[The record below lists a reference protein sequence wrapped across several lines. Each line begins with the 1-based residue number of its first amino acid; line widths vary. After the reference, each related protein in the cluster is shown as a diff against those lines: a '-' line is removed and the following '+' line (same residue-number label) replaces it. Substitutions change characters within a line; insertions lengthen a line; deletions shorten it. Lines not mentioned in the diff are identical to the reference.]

1 MNRVSTQ
8 PTRFVLKGSHIIQL
22 YEDMEARIT
31 RRQELPESAFL
42 NTEITLPIHIEQAF
56 YTAAFSWR
64 YLFPGGT
71 RTGQKNVLWLRS
83 GIKGP
88 LLLGLSPSS
97 STAWSRA

>member
-1 MNRVSTQ
+1 MDDVDNLRAFYSVGL
-8 PTRFVLKGSHIIQL
+8 VLW
-22 YEDMEARIT
+22 
-31 RRQELPESAFL
+31 LPML
-42 NTEITLPIHIEQAF
+42 LHMPIHIEQAF

-88 LLLGLSPSS
+88 LLPGLSPSS